1 MTARSI
7 RWLPLAAWAAFA
19 SVSTAR
25 AEPRQFTVDV
35 AASRLAVHVDSKG
48 WAGPLGVLH
57 DHEFLPRRW
66 SGALRFDPEQPS
78 NVSGTITIQ
87 ADDWEDRQ
95 PALSASEKAKV
106 ERQIASPAVLDA
118 ARYPEIVL
126 DVTGFQPEGTAPA
139 NEWTGTL
146 TGELTL
152 HGQTHPVEIP
162 VEAALEGGTLT
173 ATGSFDVR
181 QSRFGIDPWS
191 RYFGAVRVADRVRI
205 RFNLTADESGTR

>member
-1 MTARSI
+1 MVTSPRVRS
-7 RWLPLAAWAAFA
+7 RWLLPLAAWGAFA
-19 SVSTAR
+19 FAATAG
-25 AEPRQFTVDV
+25 AQPRSFTVDTS
-35 AASRLAVHVDSKG
+35 ASRLSVHVDSKG

-57 DHEFLPRRW
+57 DHEFIPGQW
-66 SGALRFDPEQPS
+66 SGSLRFDPEQPS
-78 NVSGTITIQ
+78 NASGTITIR
-87 ADDWEDRQ
+87 ADDWEDLQ

-106 ERQIASPAVLDA
+106 ERQIASDAVLDA

-139 NEWTGTL
+139 GEWAGTL

-152 HGQTHPVEIP
+152 HGQTHPVKIP

-173 ATGSFDVR
+173 ATGSFDVH

-191 RYFGAVRVADRVRI
+191 RYFGAVRVADEVQI
-205 RFNLTADESGTR
+205 RFTLTARR